1 MKFLLDTNAVIA
13 IIAGNSNVIERLSEF
28 APRDFGV
35 PSVVMHELYFG
46 AYKSQK
52 VEANLARIEALRFEV
67 LDFSESDGRAAGEI
81 RAELKRQGNPIGP
94 YDVLIAGQAVSRSL
108 VLITHNVK
116 EFRRVPVLQYED
128 WQS

>member
-13 IIAGNSNVIERLSEF
+13 IIAGNSKVIERLSEH

-67 LDFSESDGRAAGEI
+67 LDLSESDGRAAGEI
-81 RAELKRQGNPIGP
+81 RAELKRQGSPIGP

-108 VLITHNVK
+108 VLITNNVK
-116 EFRRVPVLQYED
+116 EFRRVSGLQYED
-128 WQS
+128 WQ